1 MFMILK
7 SLMLKNIRSYL
18 DERIVFPHGS
28 LLLSGDIGTGKS
40 TVLLAI
46 EFALF
51 GIQRG
56 ALSGQSLLRA
66 GKSEGSVELIFLVDK
81 KEVIVKRSLKR
92 IKEAVVQSTGYII
105 IDGLLQDCTA
115 VELKTRI
122 LDLLGY
128 PKDLL
133 TKKLLIYRYTVYT
146 PQEEMKQILFED
158 KETRLDL
165 LRRVFNIDRYKK
177 VKENAQV
184 YIRELKERAKRFEG
198 LAEDLIDVENEHKTI
213 IQKLNE
219 ANTQLGMVQ
228 PELHKLQDEILI
240 QKNRLAA
247 LEQDRKELLMLQNEF
262 ESLGIELK
270 HILHRKNE
278 NSFRIEEL
286 QKQLSLLESETAL
299 KEIEPNIPAKIK
311 LKQEEITLLEKQ
323 QKALN
328 SRIGEMTN
336 RQTYA
341 LTTMEKIKK
350 LNSCPVCLQEVNL
363 THKEYITNKER
374 KNFEECE
381 KLLEEIDK
389 GLKNTDSKLRLIKDE
404 VDALRMQERV
414 VAVLR
419 LRLKSLAEKQGLK
432 KQLGDE
438 QEIFG
443 TKIGAINSKKL
454 ELFEKIKQFGN
465 LEERYLNEKEKLDDL
480 VAKERKSALREVALS
495 KEKESLTEVL
505 NKTGSELKRK
515 QKARDFLEKT
525 RKIQSWLDSYF
536 LVLME
541 LIEKHVMTNI
551 HYKFSQL
558 FAHFFKELLEDDN
571 TLARLDETFTP
582 IITQNGYE
590 VSVEALSGGEKT
602 SCALAYRL
610 ALNKVINDIL
620 STIRT
625 RDILILDEPTD
636 GFSTEQLNNLKNVLD
651 ELSTSQI
658 IIVSHE
664 PNVESF
670 VDSIIEINKVDHISS
685 SIPRNQLKSTQATS

>member
-1 MFMILK
+1 MILK
-7 SLMLKNIRSYL
+7 SLRLKNIRSYL
-18 DERIVFPHGS
+18 NELIAFPQGS

-40 TVLLAI
+40 TILLAI

-56 ALSGQSLLRA
+56 TLSGQSLLRA
-66 GKSEGSVELIFLVDK
+66 GKSEGSVELIFLLDK
-81 KEVIVKRSLKR
+81 REVIIKRTLKR
-92 IKEAVVQSTGYII
+92 VKDGVVQSTGYII

-115 VELKTRI
+115 IELKTRI

-198 LAEDLIDVENEHKTI
+198 LAEDIIDVENEHKAVTK
-213 IQKLNE
+213 KLE
-219 ANTQLGMVQ
+219 EVNTQLEMVQ
-228 PELHKLQDEILI
+228 PELHRLQDDII
-240 QKNRLAA
+240 TQKNRIWA
-247 LEQDRKELLMLQNEF
+247 LEEDRKKLLVLQAEF
-262 ESLGIELK
+262 ESLAIELK
-270 HILHRKNE
+270 HVLHRKNE

-286 QKQLSLLESETAL
+286 QKQLGPLESETAL
-299 KEIEPNIPAKIK
+299 KEIDLNIPAKIK
-311 LKQEEITLLEKQ
+311 IKQEEIALLEKQ

-328 SRIGEMTN
+328 SRIGELTN

-363 THKEYITNKER
+363 THKEYITGKEK
-374 KNFEECE
+374 KNFEQCE
-381 KLLEEIDK
+381 SLLEGIDRE
-389 GLKNTDSKLRLIKDE
+389 LKDTDSKLRLIKDE
-404 VDALRMQERV
+404 VDALRGQEKESV
-414 VAVLR
+414 VLR
-419 LRLKSLAEKQGLK
+419 LRQKALAEKQGLR
-432 KQLGDE
+432 KQLEDE
-438 QEIFG
+438 QG
-443 TKIGAINSKKL
+443 ALSAKIEVINAKKL

-465 LEERYLNEKEKLDDL
+465 FEERYLNEKEKIEELL
-480 VAKERKSALREVALS
+480 ASERSSALREMALS
-495 KEKESLTEVL
+495 KERESLAWLL
-505 NKTGSELKRK
+505 NKAGSELKRK

-525 RKIQSWLDSYF
+525 RRIQSWLDSYF
-536 LVLME
+536 LVLIDI
-541 LIEKHVMTNI
+541 IEKHVMANI

-571 TLARLDETFTP
+571 TTTRLDETFTP

-590 VSVEALSGGEKT
+590 VNVEALSGGEKT

-620 STIRT
+620 STIKT
-625 RDILILDEPTD
+625 RDLLILDEPTD
-636 GFSTEQLNNLKNVLD
+636 GFSTEQLDNLKNVLN

-670 VDSIIEINKVDHISS
+670 VDSIIEISKVDHTSS
-685 SIPRNQLKSTQATS
+685 SIPRSQPASQATS